1 MKAYK
6 HLIKHCL
13 SMGCAVSVWDGEE
26 YQVIKSTSYKAIIDA
41 IESVEEAQLKIRHK
55 DNLSQTI
62 GWALVSAFGLEDDET
77 VVDYTCTPF
86 MNEWSEVYEATI

>member
-13 SMGCAVSVWDGEE
+13 SMGCTVSVWDGEE
-26 YQVIKSTSYKAIIDA
+26 WQVKRSTGYQTIIDA

-55 DNLSQTI
+55 DNAFNSI

-77 VVDYTCTPF
+77 VIDHTCTPF
-86 MNEWSEVYEATI
+86 MEKWSDIYSETI